1 MHRHGPRIN
10 PCPGSDRPPLASQP
24 STSNQQQQTSQS
36 PSASASAVPDAVNT
50 AVIASSLSTT
60 AAAASPV
67 FCHPHDVGALIKH
80 IPKSARPACATHLAS
95 LITKVIASPND
106 LETWSSLLHFGA
118 NILQKPVR
126 TGSRHNLASIIMR
139 RTGEAKPTD
148 QRSAPSAPHRKKR
161 DANELLAAAVTAKI
175 EDGNIKAAVRILCSE
190 EKPATDTDA
199 TYIKLLE
206 RHPAPPRD
214 RKPAS
219 PADDVAAVQASEA
232 EVLMAIRTF
241 PAGSSG
247 GPDGIR
253 PQHILDLVT
262 CQESG
267 PALLTAITA
276 LVNALL
282 RGTCNPAVAPVL
294 FGGQL
299 MALEK
304 KSGGIRPIAIGY
316 TWRRIAA
323 KCANAHATAVLAG
336 YLQPLQLGVGTP
348 GAAVRQQCTPQDAS
362 LSRCQTVT
370 ALSSW
375 TSPTRSIVCTATPC

>member
-1 MHRHGPRIN
+1 MNYISHYRKKNETETSVFRKTETENRTEIKKTKKTKTETDSKNRHR
-10 PCPGSDRPPLASQP
+10 P
-24 STSNQQQQTSQS
+24 SST
-36 PSASASAVPDAVNT
+36 VNT

-67 FCHPHDVGALIKH
+67 FCHPHDVGPLIKH

-95 LITKVIASPND
+95 LITKIIASPND

-139 RTGEAKPTD
+139 RAAEAKPTD

-161 DANELLAAAVTAKI
+161 DASELLAAAVTAKI
-175 EDGNIKAAVRILCSE
+175 EDGNIKAAVRILCFE
-190 EKPATDTDA
+190 GKPATDTDA
-199 TYIKLLE
+199 TYTKLLE

-214 RKPAS
+214 RKSES
-219 PADDVAAVQASEA
+219 PPDDVAAVQASEA
-232 EVLMAIRTF
+232 EVLQAIQTF

-267 PALLTAITA
+267 LALLTAITA
-276 LVNALL
+276 LVNSLL
-282 RGTCNPAVAPVL
+282 RGICNPTVAPIL
-294 FGGQL
+294 FDGQL

-316 TWRRIAA
+316 TWRNIAA

-336 YLQPLQLGVGTP
+336 VG
-348 GAAVRQQCTPQDAS
+348 
-362 LSRCQTVT
+362 
-370 ALSSW
+370 
-375 TSPTRSIVCTATPC
+375 

>member
-1 MHRHGPRIN
+1 
-10 PCPGSDRPPLASQP
+10 
-24 STSNQQQQTSQS
+24 
-36 PSASASAVPDAVNT
+36 
-50 AVIASSLSTT
+50 
-60 AAAASPV
+60 
-67 FCHPHDVGALIKH
+67 
-80 IPKSARPACATHLAS
+80 
-95 LITKVIASPND
+95 
-106 LETWSSLLHFGA
+106 
-118 NILQKPVR
+118 
-126 TGSRHNLASIIMR
+126 MR
-139 RTGEAKPTD
+139 RTSEARPTD
-148 QRSAPSAPHRKKR
+148 QRSTPSAPHPKKR
-161 DANELLAAAVTAKI
+161 SANDLLAAAVTAKI

-199 TYIKLLE
+199 TYTKLLE

-214 RKPAS
+214 RKPA
-219 PADDVAAVQASEA
+219 PPPDDVTAVQVSEA
-232 EVLMAIRTF
+232 EVLLAIRTF
-241 PAGSSG
+241 PAGSLG

-253 PQHILDLVT
+253 PQHILDLVA

-276 LVNALL
+276 LVNSLL
-282 RGTCNPAVAPVL
+282 TGICNSAVAPIL

-348 GAAVRQQCTPQDAS
+348 GGCEAAVHATRRFVESMPAGHCVVKLDFSNAFNSLHRDAKLAALKQIAGIYKFCL
-362 LSRCQTVT
+362 LSYDQPSVLTY
-370 ALSSW
+370 AG
-375 TSPTRSIVCTATPC
+375 